1 MSGLSKTVSKT
12 ADRTK
17 SRPARAAAATIKP
30 ASRSAHGTAS
40 TKRAGKPA
48 NGKSAAPKTAAK
60 PIIASKP
67 ARPPRDY
74 SIAAVARTLD
84 LLEALA
90 SIGPA
95 PLATVADAA
104 GCTRTAGF
112 RLLRTLQSRG
122 FAIQDE
128 ARGVWRLGARW
139 TALGQAAETQ
149 GALAA
154 TAMPF
159 MNELA
164 KLCGEN
170 VYLHVRDGQAGET
183 MAIMQADPGLRV
195 YTEVGKRRPLHAGPF
210 RLLLAHAPE
219 AVQTQVLAQKLPR
232 FTPATRTDP
241 AWIAADLQRIRA
253 RGYLITADEVV
264 PGAVSVTVPVR
275 DASGA
280 VVAALCISAASLRMR
295 APRPRALVPM
305 VAEAAA
311 KLSRG
316 LGRRDTPSDAVT
328 SPHTTTLQS
337 SADMQNAGLQVTTPR
352 PNGHGNGH
360 ALPHP
365 ATHLALT

>member
-1 MSGLSKTVSKT
+1 MGSPSKSASK
-12 ADRTK
+12 
-17 SRPARAAAATIKP
+17 S
-30 ASRSAHGTAS
+30 ASRS
-40 TKRAGKPA
+40 KLKPRRAPA
-48 NGKSAAPKTAAK
+48 KAAAPA
-60 PIIASKP
+60 KP
-67 ARPPRDY
+67 ARPTRDY

-104 GCTRTAGF
+104 HCTRTAGF
-112 RLLRTLQSRG
+112 RLLRTLQARG

-139 TALGQAAETQ
+139 TALGQAAEDQ

-154 TAMPF
+154 TAMPY

-164 KLCGEN
+164 KLCGDN
-170 VYLHVRDGQAGET
+170 VYLHVRDGQLGET
-183 MAIMQADPGLRV
+183 TAIMQADPGLRV
-195 YTEVGKRRPLHAGPF
+195 YTEVGKRRPLHAGPY

-219 AVQTQVLAQKLPR
+219 SVQTQVLAQKLPR

-241 AWIAADLQRIRA
+241 AWIAGDLQRIRA
-253 RGYLITADEVV
+253 RGYLVTADEIV

-275 DASGA
+275 DASGQ
-280 VVAALCISAASLRMR
+280 VVAALCVTAASLRMR
-295 APRPRALVPM
+295 PPRPRALVPM

-316 LGRRDTPSDAVT
+316 LGRRETASDAIAA
-328 SPHTTTLQS
+328 PQTTNFPPDIG
-337 SADMQNAGLQVTTPR
+337 APVRGPR
-352 PNGHGNGH
+352 PNGHSNGH
-360 ALPHP
+360 PM
-365 ATHLALT
+365 ATRHMATQLVLT

>member
-1 MSGLSKTVSKT
+1 MGSLSKL
-12 ADRTK
+12 A
-17 SRPARAAAATIKP
+17 
-30 ASRSAHGTAS
+30 
-40 TKRAGKPA
+40 
-48 NGKSAAPKTAAK
+48 GKSAKT
-60 PIIASKP
+60 SKP
-67 ARPPRDY
+67 KLRRATPRTGAEPVKAARPPRDY

-90 SIGPA
+90 VIGPA

-139 TALGQAAETQ
+139 TALGQAAENQ

-154 TAMPF
+154 TALPF
-159 MNELA
+159 MSELA
-164 KLCGEN
+164 KACGEN
-170 VYLHVRDGQAGET
+170 VYLHVRDGQMGET
-183 MAIMQADPGLRV
+183 VAITQADPSLRI
-195 YTEVGKRRPLHAGPF
+195 YSEVGKRQPLHAGPY

-241 AWIAADLQRIRA
+241 VWIAADLQRIRA
-253 RGYLITADEVV
+253 RGYLVTADEIT

-275 DASGA
+275 DASGQ

-295 APRPRALVPM
+295 PPRPRGLVP
-305 VAEAAA
+305 VAAEAAA
-311 KLSRG
+311 RLSRG
-316 LGRRDTPSDAVT
+316 LGRREDAADAVA
-328 SPHTTTLQS
+328 PPFPTTLPS
-337 SADMQNAGLQVTTPR
+337 SPDVPMQPPKA
-352 PNGHGNGH
+352 NGH
-360 ALPHP
+360 ANGHAVAMPQAHV
-365 ATHLALT
+365 HLALT

>member
-1 MSGLSKTVSKT
+1 MPSLSKSASKT
-12 ADRTK
+12 A
-17 SRPARAAAATIKP
+17 SRAKTRPRRAEAAAIKP
-30 ASRSAHGTAS
+30 AA
-40 TKRAGKPA
+40 TKRAAKAAPA
-48 NGKSAAPKTAAK
+48 NSAK
-60 PIIASKP
+60 PSKP

-104 GCTRTAGF
+104 RCTRTAGF
-112 RLLRTLQSRG
+112 RLLRTLQQRG

-183 MAIMQADPGLRV
+183 MAIMQADPSLRV

-232 FTPATRTDP
+232 FTPATRTDS

-253 RGYLITADEVV
+253 RGYLITADEVI

-275 DASGA
+275 DASG
-280 VVAALCISAASLRMR
+280 VVIAALCVSAASLRMR

-316 LGRRDTPSDAVT
+316 LGRRDTATDTIAAPQTT
-328 SPHTTTLQS
+328 SLPAS
-337 SADMQNAGLQVTTPR
+337 SDMQSASPQLHTPR
-352 PNGHGNGH
+352 PNGHANGH
-360 ALPHP
+360 P
-365 ATHLALT
+365 ASQLALT